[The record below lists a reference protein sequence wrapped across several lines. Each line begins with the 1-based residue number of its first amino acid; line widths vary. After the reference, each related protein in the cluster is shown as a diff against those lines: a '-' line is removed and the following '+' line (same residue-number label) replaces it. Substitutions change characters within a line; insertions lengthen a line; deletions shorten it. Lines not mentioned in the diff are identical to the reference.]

1 MNGTR
6 DESKREKCM
15 TRVQIEKKIRLLLV
29 DDHQVM
35 LEGLMLFFKNY
46 DHIEVCATARNLHE
60 GLEAARKYQPDAAV
74 VDLSLQNN
82 TGLDLIQDMQ
92 VQHPTVKCV
101 VLSMH
106 DELLYGER
114 ALKAGAKGYV
124 MKSQSFET
132 VVNALQTVMKGDLF
146 FCDSI
151 IKSVL
156 NSFSQQTIYSSQN
169 AIQSL
174 SNRELEVFKLIGK
187 GLRPRHIAEELV
199 MSTRTVDT
207 HCQRIRA
214 KLQIDNMKDLIQFAS
229 AHVNMLNS

>member
-1 MNGTR
+1 
-6 DESKREKCM
+6 M
-15 TRVQIEKKIRLLLV
+15 TNISQNNKIRLLLV

-35 LEGLMLFFKNY
+35 IEGLTLFFQNY
-46 DHIEVCATARNLHE
+46 DDIEICATAHTLQDGLH
-60 GLEAARKYQPDAAV
+60 AAGQYQPDIAV
-74 VDLSLQNN
+74 VDLSLQKNS
-82 TGLDLIQDMQ
+82 GLDLIQDMQ
-92 VQHPTVKCV
+92 IQYPLVKCI

-132 VVNALQTVMKGDLF
+132 VVNALHTVMKGELF

-156 NSFSQQTIYSSQN
+156 NSFSHNTIHSNQN

-187 GLRPRHIAEELV
+187 GFRPRHIAEELS

-214 KLQIDNMKDLIQFAS
+214 KLNIENMKDLIQFAS
-229 AHVNMLNS
+229 THAIS